1 MQNEIISSVTRVLPF
16 IAVLTVIFIRIRA
29 GKIDTSAIYLNK
41 PPKIYVSIGIWFA
54 FLLFIL
60 LTEYMMYATGH
71 LESDPWNHALV
82 PSVIR
87 IAGMVIIAPMA
98 EEIMFRGLLL
108 NVFTKW
114 KGNFHLA
121 VFIQAAFF
129 VLLHSFAYENTFSS
143 NVGIAQSFT
152 DAVIY
157 AYARNYSR
165 SLYTPIAMHATG
177 NLVAVLERFI

>member
-1 MQNEIISSVTRVLPF
+1 MHHEIISSVTRVLPF
-16 IAVLTVIFIRIRA
+16 VAILTVLFIRIRA
-29 GKIDTSAIYLNK
+29 GKIDTNAIFLTR

-54 FLLFIL
+54 FLVFIL
-60 LTEYMMYATGH
+60 LTEYVFYVTGH
-71 LESDPWNHALV
+71 LETDPWNHALI

-87 IAGMVIIAPMA
+87 IAGMVVLAPMT
-98 EEIMFRGLLL
+98 EEIIFRGFLL

-114 KGNFHLA
+114 KGNFYLA
-121 VFIQAAFF
+121 VLIQAAFF

-143 NVGIAQSFT
+143 NVGIVQSFT

-157 AYARNYSR
+157 AYVRNYTR

-177 NLVAVLERFI
+177 NLIAVLERFM